1 MIPEKTFIVLLAAFL
16 RNMILPMILGIMLGL
31 VLGLN
36 GIWIGFA
43 LAPAV
48 TFGLCIWIMKRIY
61 GRKSFPLYIEEG
73 DLTDYSFI
81 LTPENI
87 IAIAMRDEGEI
98 FDITDTDSYITSFR
112 SYIVA
117 NVMAA
122 HKGRRN
128 LTTTSFNRN
137 GFYIPL

>member
-1 MIPEKTFIVLLAAFL
+1 M
-16 RNMILPMILGIMLGL
+16 
-31 VLGLN
+31 LGLN

-48 TFGLCIWIMKRIY
+48 TFGVCVRLMKRLY
-61 GRKSFPLYIEEG
+61 WRGSFPLYIDAGE
-73 DLTDYSFI
+73 LTDLSTI
-81 LTPENI
+81 LTLENI
-87 IAIAMRDEGEI
+87 IAMRDDGDI
-98 FDITDTDSYITSFR
+98 FDITDADSKITSFR

-117 NVMAA
+117 NVMEA

-137 GFYIPL
+137 GFYIPI